1 MFQPLTKI
9 DFRNLRFW
17 NHRRALRM
25 LKLNSDDLVVCW
37 PAGDVHA
44 AGNCVQVAPALE
56 VAVKPR
62 GAAAGLTLE
71 ARVEGSVRRKRR
83 GRENNRTW
91 QKVNCTPFTNTDTAV
106 HDSKSSAQWQKIAV

>member
-1 MFQPLTKI
+1 
-9 DFRNLRFW
+9 
-17 NHRRALRM
+17 M

-91 QKVNCTPFTNTDTAV
+91 QKVNCTPFTDTDTAL
-106 HDSKSSAQWQKIAV
+106 HDSTIVSAAAKNSGLGLIYCGLRRL